1 MTITSPL
8 GSKLE
13 YEKDYNLLYENN
25 VNVGMAKL
33 KIIPPEMGISVNEN
47 SVEFEINPIKI
58 TNDKISVSVIPD
70 QVYTGSE
77 IMPVVTIIDKTI

>member
-1 MTITSPL
+1 
-8 GSKLE
+8 
-13 YEKDYNLLYENN
+13 
-25 VNVGMAKL
+25 MAKL